1 MSFKD
6 FIASHTGR
14 RFFDGFAKYVEL
26 FQEGIAQLTA
36 LNQNLERAN
45 AAQHEAMSAV
55 TLGAVPSSM
64 PCIGCQEVVSM
75 EDAVGITFRGETAL
89 LCADCAKEKDII
101 HDIIHDRFPV
111 N

>member
-14 RFFDGFAKYVEL
+14 RFFDAFNRGVDL
-26 FQEGIAQLTA
+26 FQELIEQLTS
-36 LNQNLERAN
+36 LNQNLDLAN
-45 AAQHEAMSAV
+45 AAQHAAMNAV
-55 TLGAVPSSM
+55 AIAVPEAM
-64 PCIGCQEVVSM
+64 PCIACQEVVTM

-89 LCADCAKEKDII
+89 LCADCAKKKEIL
-101 HDIIHDRFPV
+101 HDKFPL